1 MARGA
6 SKPVPVG
13 QGPAFISAVPRDP
26 LTVPAPVKPRRLSS
40 YVVIAPE
47 PVPAHPRFWVESMPR
62 YKVVRLYE
70 EITFYL
76 YFVLFVGWLALLGL
90 TYTQSI

>member
-1 MARGA
+1 MALQKTPDPGTR
-6 SKPVPVG
+6 
-13 QGPAFISAVPRDP
+13 PAA
-26 LTVPAPVKPRRLSS
+26 LTFLRHACPS
-40 YVVIAPE
+40 
-47 PVPAHPRFWVESMPR
+47 R

-76 YFVLFVGWLALLGL
+76 FFVLFVGWLALLGL